1 MFEQIFLVASTV
13 VSNDFYDEFFRFATL
28 LQEGNNNF
36 YNQITIA
43 FAVFAFTVTILAVG
57 VHSIRR
63 NRNSKNSK
71 MERSCFW

>member
-1 MFEQIFLVASTV
+1 MFEQISSAASTV
-13 VSNDFYDEFFRFATL
+13 VSDDFYDEFFRFATL

-57 VHSIRR
+57 VPIDRKSVV
-63 NRNSKNSK
+63 
-71 MERSCFW
+71 